1 MTNMAGNDTLEELT
15 ANTTGINTISP
26 TWFSFADTEGNLNSL
41 ASADYVNLAHS
52 KGMEV
57 WALFSNEFP
66 GDDGLQY
73 FDGTKIDEVLSYTSK
88 REAVIASLMG
98 YVEQYGI
105 DGINIDFERISEE
118 GADNYIQFIRELGIQ
133 CRAKGIVLSVDSYVP
148 VYSKHYNRKEQA
160 IVADYVVI
168 MGYDEHFAGSEE
180 AGSVASKDF
189 VAQGIADTLAE
200 VPAEKMINAIP
211 LYTRLWWTESDG
223 SLGTMALSMA
233 EGWQYVQDNGAE
245 ATWLEDVGQYYAK
258 YEADGKT
265 YQIWLEDSQSVGV
278 RMQMIKDNNLAG
290 VASWKLG
297 RESGIE
303 IWETIQSYLQ

>member
-1 MTNMAGNDTLEELT
+1 MTNIL
-15 ANTTGINTISP
+15 P
-26 TWFSFADTEGNLNSL
+26 
-41 ASADYVNLAHS
+41 VRR
-52 KGMEV
+52 K
-57 WALFSNEFP
+57 P
-66 GDDGLQY
+66 
-73 FDGTKIDEVLSYTSK
+73 
-88 REAVIASLMG
+88 
-98 YVEQYGI
+98 
-105 DGINIDFERISEE
+105 
-118 GADNYIQFIRELGIQ
+118 
-133 CRAKGIVLSVDSYVP
+133 VP
-148 VYSKHYNRKEQA
+148 WH
-160 IVADYVVI
+160 
-168 MGYDEHFAGSEE
+168 
-180 AGSVASKDF
+180 SKDF